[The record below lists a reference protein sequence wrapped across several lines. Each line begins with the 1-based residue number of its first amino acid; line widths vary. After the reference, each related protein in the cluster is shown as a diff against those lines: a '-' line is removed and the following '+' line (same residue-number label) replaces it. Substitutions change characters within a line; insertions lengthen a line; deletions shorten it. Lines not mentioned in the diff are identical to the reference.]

1 MKTLLFV
8 MLFGL
13 VSALAFADMTVVQK
27 VQTGAMMG
35 QPAHSD
41 TMTLAMKGSKARMDF
56 GKISQIIDLDTH
68 KLYKI
73 DAAKKNIMVMSTDLS
88 KETADMISRIGEDT
102 KIDVR
107 NTGKTETIDGYKC
120 MEYVMT
126 MSGPMSMVTT
136 FWMTQDIN
144 AKEFERFKT
153 FGMQIPKM
161 KGSESMADMKGI
173 AIKSTSKTTLMGH
186 VIDSSTEIQSVS
198 NDTVSAS
205 LFDLPKDYKV
215 IEIPTMPSG
224 KPQR

>member
-13 VSALAFADMTVVQK
+13 ASALAFADMTVVQK

-120 MEYVMT
+120 M
-126 MSGPMSMVTT
+126 
-136 FWMTQDIN
+136 
-144 AKEFERFKT
+144 
-153 FGMQIPKM
+153 
-161 KGSESMADMKGI
+161 
-173 AIKSTSKTTLMGH
+173 
-186 VIDSSTEIQSVS
+186 
-198 NDTVSAS
+198 
-205 LFDLPKDYKV
+205 
-215 IEIPTMPSG
+215 
-224 KPQR
+224 

>member
-1 MKTLLFV
+1 
-8 MLFGL
+8 
-13 VSALAFADMTVVQK
+13 
-27 VQTGAMMG
+27 
-35 QPAHSD
+35 
-41 TMTLAMKGSKARMDF
+41 
-56 GKISQIIDLDTH
+56 
-68 KLYKI
+68 
-73 DAAKKNIMVMSTDLS
+73 
-88 KETADMISRIGEDT
+88 
-102 KIDVR
+102 
-107 NTGKTETIDGYKC
+107 

-136 FWMTQDIN
+136 FWMTQDID

-161 KGSESMADMKGI
+161 KGSGSMADMKGI

>member
-136 FWMTQDIN
+136 FWMTQDID

>member
-1 MKTLLFV
+1 MRTFLFV
-8 MLFGL
+8 VWFGL
-13 VSALAFADMTVVQK
+13 VSAMAFADKTLVQK

-41 TMTLAMKGSKARMDF
+41 TMTWAIKGSKARMDF
-56 GKISQIIDLDTH
+56 GKISQIIDLDAH
-68 KLYKI
+68 KVYKI
-73 DAAKKNIMVMSTDLS
+73 DAANKHIMVMSTDLS
-88 KETADMISRIGEDT
+88 KETADMISKVGADT

-120 MEYVMT
+120 KEYVMT

-136 FWMTQDIN
+136 FWMTQDID

-153 FGMQIPKM
+153 FGMQMPKM
-161 KGSESMADMKGI
+161 RGSESMADMKGI
-173 AIKSTSKTTLMGH
+173 PIKSTSKTTLMGK
-186 VIDSSTEIQSVS
+186 VIDSSTEMQSVS
-198 NDTVSAS
+198 SDSVSAS

-215 IEIPTMPSG
+215 IDIPTMPAG

>member
-1 MKTLLFV
+1 MKTFLFV
-8 MLFGL
+8 VWFGL
-13 VSALAFADMTVVQK
+13 GSAMAFADMTLVQN

-41 TMTLAMKGSKARMDF
+41 TMTWAIKGSKARMDF
-56 GKISQIIDLDTH
+56 GKISQIIDLDAH
-68 KLYKI
+68 KVYKI
-73 DAAKKNIMVMSTDLS
+73 DAANKHIMVMSTDLS
-88 KETADMISRIGEDT
+88 KETADMISKVGEDT

-120 MEYVMT
+120 QEYVMT
-126 MSGPMSMVTT
+126 MTGPMSMVTT
-136 FWMTQDIN
+136 VWMTQDID

-153 FGMQIPKM
+153 FGMQMPKM

-173 AIKSTSKTTLMGH
+173 PIKSTSKTTLMGK
-186 VIDSSTEIQSVS
+186 VIDSSTKMQSVS
-198 NDTVSAS
+198 SDAVSAS

-215 IEIPTMPSG
+215 IDIPTMPAG